1 MATKYVAVGV
11 KENKF
16 VAYGAEGEQRFVR
29 SLTRAELGGLATR
42 VLGAGTYGAL
52 ERDELEARLYA
63 TVDGTTVT
71 DEPDEDNQFGGRIPK
86 VPKVSV
92 ETSDT
97 SADKVLADLRKVLGG
112 GGEVDYDKV
121 REFIAR
127 EVAEHIAKPIEIV
140 LRDKPNVTLT
150 GLVHEAFPRVLAWV
164 SSGTPIFLT
173 GGAGVGKT
181 TLADTIAQAIGARKI
196 VVLQA
201 DAMPQKHEIFG
212 FLSPVT
218 GEFITG
224 CVYDVFKFGGIF
236 LVDEFDTGHT
246 SLGTS
251 LNLLLANGYYDFVN
265 GERVTAHPDFRVI
278 VTGNTYG
285 QGGSPEFA
293 GTNKVNGATLDR
305 FVKYEVVVDE
315 KLERS
320 IVTGIDA
327 TIGKLVHDIVK
338 KIRAN
343 GYRHNLRVFVTPRAS
358 IHITRGVL
366 AGLTVS
372 EAVTD
377 KLLTGL
383 PSDQQLKLLEGVS
396 L

>member
-1 MATKYVAVGV
+1 MATKYVAVGI
-11 KENKF
+11 KDSRF
-16 VAYGAEGEQRFVR
+16 FAYGADGEEATVR

-52 ERDELEARLYA
+52 ERDELESRLLA
-63 TVDGTTVT
+63 TVQGTVVT
-71 DEPDEDNQFGGRIPK
+71 DDDDDV
-86 VPKVSV
+86 VPEKVSV
-92 ETSDT
+92 ETKDT

-121 REFIAR
+121 REFIAI
-127 EVAEHIAKPIEIV
+127 EVAEHIAKPIEIAV
-140 LRDKPNVTLT
+140 RDKPNVTLT

>member
-11 KENKF
+11 KNKKF
-16 VAYGAEGEQRFVR
+16 FAYGADGEEATVR

-52 ERDELEARLYA
+52 ERDDLEARLYA
-63 TVDGTTVT
+63 TVDGTVVT
-71 DEPDEDNQFGGRIPK
+71 DDDDVVSE
-86 VPKVSV
+86 KVSV
-92 ETSDT
+92 ETKDT

-112 GGEVDYDKV
+112 GADVDYDKV
-121 REFIAR
+121 REFIAT
-127 EVAEHIAKPIEIV
+127 EVAEHIAKPIV
-140 LRDKPNVTLT
+140 VQVRDKPEVTLT

-181 TLADTIAQAIGARKI
+181 TLADTVAQAIGARKI

-251 LNLLLANGYYDFVN
+251 LNLMLANGYYDFVN
-265 GERVTAHPDFRVI
+265 GERVTAHPDFRVV

>member
-11 KENKF
+11 KDNQF
-16 VAYGAEGEQRFVR
+16 VAYDADGKQRFVR
-29 SLTRAELGGLATR
+29 HITRAELGGLATR

-63 TVDGTTVT
+63 TLDGTRVT
-71 DEPDEDNQFGGRIPK
+71 EDDD
-86 VPKVSV
+86 VVTEKVSV
-92 ETSDT
+92 ET

-121 REFIAR
+121 REFIAT
-127 EVAEHIAKPIEIV
+127 EVAEHIAKPIV
-140 LRDKPNVTLT
+140 VQVRDKPNVTLT

-251 LNLLLANGYYDFVN
+251 LNLMLANGYYDFVN